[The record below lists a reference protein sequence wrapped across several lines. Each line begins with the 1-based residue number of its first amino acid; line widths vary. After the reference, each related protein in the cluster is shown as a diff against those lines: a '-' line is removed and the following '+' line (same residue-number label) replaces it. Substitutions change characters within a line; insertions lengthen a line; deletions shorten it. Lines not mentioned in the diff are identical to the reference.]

1 VNALPLKAPVAMR
14 HAKLIVN
21 PDQVVRREILLRKGK
36 YRIGRDP
43 MNDIELDDSAVSF
56 EHCELEISELG
67 VTIRDL
73 QSTNGVAVDGKRA
86 ESTVLQ
92 SGQTVRL
99 GRTSIRVEFDEIR
112 VAIPEQT
119 ILPQVATSVIL
130 SDGSLSCLNHPETP
144 GVFRCE
150 QCGALFCA
158 SCVRSL
164 RRISGGALY
173 FCPVCPNALCAE
185 IEWPKRT
192 RRSEKLRAWL
202 RKTLHISARP

>member
-73 QSTNGVAVDGKRA
+73 QSTNPLGGQALLDLRLDQRGVIQTEAFSAVLPG
-86 ESTVLQ
+86 
-92 SGQTVRL
+92 
-99 GRTSIRVEFDEIR
+99 GRKWV
-112 VAIPEQT
+112 
-119 ILPQVATSVIL
+119 
-130 SDGSLSCLNHPETP
+130 
-144 GVFRCE
+144 
-150 QCGALFCA
+150 
-158 SCVRSL
+158 SL
-164 RRISGGALY
+164 RGRVPRAGGRKWVSLVEARS
-173 FCPVCPNALCAE
+173 
-185 IEWPKRT
+185 RT
-192 RRSEKLRAWL
+192 DA
-202 RKTLHISARP
+202 RKGDRF